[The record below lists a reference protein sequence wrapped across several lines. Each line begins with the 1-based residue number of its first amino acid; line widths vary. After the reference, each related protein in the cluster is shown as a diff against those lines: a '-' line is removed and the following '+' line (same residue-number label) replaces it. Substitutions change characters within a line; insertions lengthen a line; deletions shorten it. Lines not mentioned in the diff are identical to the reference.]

1 MLGNLALVPLYN
13 APLEGNLEH
22 IFSLHF
28 IISHYIHIFP
38 ADGVV
43 WYSMPQGEKRGAD
56 INLMDV
62 TYDGHRPDDNG
73 ILTGGLGQL
82 TDGVEGSSNFRL
94 DPLGLGIKGK

>member
-1 MLGNLALVPLYN
+1 MKVLHEDL
-13 APLEGNLEH
+13 
-22 IFSLHF
+22 SLQF
-28 IISHYIHIFP
+28 LRCSPELSSANKSIDSCSS
-38 ADGVV
+38 DGVV

-62 TYDGHRPDDNG
+62 TYDGHRPDDEG

-94 DPLGLGIKGK
+94 DPLGLGIKGENWVYIQL